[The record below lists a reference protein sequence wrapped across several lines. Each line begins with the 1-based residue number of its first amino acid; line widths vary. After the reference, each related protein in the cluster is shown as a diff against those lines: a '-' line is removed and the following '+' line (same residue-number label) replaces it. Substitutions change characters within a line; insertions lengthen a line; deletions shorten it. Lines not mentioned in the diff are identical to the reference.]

1 MTQYIIRRILL
12 FVPTLLL
19 ATGLIFAVLRIIP
32 GDVARL
38 IADVG
43 RARTLL
49 GYEPKV
55 SLSEG
60 LERLLQWYQSQH
72 KTPDELLEQEILHNW
87 VPVSGAV

>member
-1 MTQYIIRRILL
+1 
-12 FVPTLLL
+12 
-19 ATGLIFAVLRIIP
+19 
-32 GDVARL
+32 VARL

-72 KTPDELLEQEILHNW
+72 RTPDELLEQEILHNW
-87 VPVSGAV
+87 VPASDAV